1 MKKDNPTTETDA
13 HELYDCIILGAG
25 PAGMTA
31 AIFAQAKNLRVLILE
46 GGQAGGQLKTL
57 YPYKPVYNYPG
68 YSKIPAGELADRMLE
83 QIRDLNIP
91 LQENSPI
98 EDIVKSDENIFT
110 ISGKQFR
117 MHSKSIILASG
128 LGLPEPRRVGA
139 PGESELEGNGIEYT
153 VADITDWAGKDVAII
168 GGGNSAIDNALLLLE
183 NNASVVLIHRSQ
195 LRAEQDSIE
204 KLQKNNVPIHLG
216 WKPSEFHKSGNG
228 KVLFEIENAGEKLH
242 LEKDKVLINI
252 GLKPNTEFL
261 EKLDVDKN
269 NKHILVDTEMHTSI
283 PGILGCGD
291 AITYPGKVRLI
302 VTALGEAATA
312 VNSLQNYLKSL
323 QIPQKEVS

>member
-1 MKKDNPTTETDA
+1 MILTDK
-13 HELYDCIILGAG
+13 EIDEIYDCVIIGAG

-31 AIFAQAKNLRVLILE
+31 AIFAKAKNMRVLILE
-46 GGQAGGQLKTL
+46 GNQAGGQLKNL

-68 YSKIPAGELADRMLE
+68 YSRIPAGELADRMIE
-83 QIRDLNIP
+83 QVREYNIP
-91 LQENSPI
+91 LMENSPI
-98 EDIVKSDENIFT
+98 KDIVKSDENIFV

-117 MHSKSIILASG
+117 VKAKSIVLASG
-128 LGLPEPRRVGA
+128 LGLSEPRRVGA

-153 VADITDWAGKDVAII
+153 ITNIADWTGKDVAVI

-183 NNASVVLIHRSQ
+183 NNARVVLIHRSQ
-195 LRAEQDSIE
+195 LRAEPDSIK
-204 KLQKNNVPIHLG
+204 KLQKKNVPIHLG
-216 WKPSEFHKSGNG
+216 WKPSEFQKSGNG
-228 KVLFEIENAGEKLH
+228 KVLFAIENDGKKMR
-242 LEKDKVLINI
+242 LEKDKILINI

-261 EKLDVDKN
+261 EKLAVDKN

-283 PGILGCGD
+283 PGIFGCGD